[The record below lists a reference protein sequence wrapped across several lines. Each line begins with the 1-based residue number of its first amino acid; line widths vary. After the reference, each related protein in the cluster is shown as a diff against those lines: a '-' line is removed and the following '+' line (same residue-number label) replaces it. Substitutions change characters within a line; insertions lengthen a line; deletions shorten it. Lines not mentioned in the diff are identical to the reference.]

1 MRRAVACVLGVV
13 IFAAC
18 ASAPTLPAKAGPE
31 EVDFYN
37 PDAGTTPPAG
47 YETISEVRV
56 EVDPGTQPS
65 EIHMALR
72 AEAARL
78 GADAIIMRSIRSN
91 AEGQVGIDMNR
102 PEKLIGLAFAIYWPG
117 GKPAG

>member
-1 MRRAVACVLGVV
+1 MRRAVACALGMA

-37 PDAGTTPPAG
+37 PNAGMNPPAG
-47 YETISEVRV
+47 YESISPVQV
-56 EVDPGTQPS
+56 EADLGTEPA
-65 EIHMALR
+65 EIHMLLR
-72 AEAARL
+72 AEGARL
-78 GADAIIMRSIRSN
+78 GADAIILESIRSN

-102 PEKLIGLAFAIYWPG
+102 EEKLIGRALAIYWPG
-117 GKPAG
+117 GKPEM